1 LDAVF
6 FLVLIPLFV
15 LYIYLIFLEKE
26 KMNSKGVKMP
36 SIRERR
42 RPLDRF
48 LEVIVEED
56 LDYFD
61 VVPAIQ
67 ANQNITALSFI
78 IILFIFVRQL
88 FLELDNGIV

>member
-1 LDAVF
+1 
-6 FLVLIPLFV
+6 
-15 LYIYLIFLEKE
+15 
-26 KMNSKGVKMP
+26 MNPKGVEMP

-88 FLELDNGIV
+88 FLELDDGII

>member
-1 LDAVF
+1 MQF
-6 FLVLIPLFV
+6 FLVGFDSSLCS
-15 LYIYLIFLEKE
+15 LYIFDIFRKE

-88 FLELDNGIV
+88 FLELDNGII

>member
-1 LDAVF
+1 
-6 FLVLIPLFV
+6 
-15 LYIYLIFLEKE
+15 
-26 KMNSKGVKMP
+26 MNSKGVKMP

-56 LDYFD
+56 LDYFN

-78 IILFIFVRQL
+78 YLFIIIVVLFIFVRQL
-88 FLELDNGIV
+88 FHELDNDIV

>member
-1 LDAVF
+1 
-6 FLVLIPLFV
+6 
-15 LYIYLIFLEKE
+15 
-26 KMNSKGVKMP
+26 MNSKGVKMP

-78 IILFIFVRQL
+78 IILFVFLCASYSLSLIMALFNMCIFR
-88 FLELDNGIV
+88 FEHAFSGWR

>member
-1 LDAVF
+1 
-6 FLVLIPLFV
+6 
-15 LYIYLIFLEKE
+15 
-26 KMNSKGVKMP
+26 MNPKGVEMP

-78 IILFIFVRQL
+78 IILVIFVRQL
-88 FLELDNGIV
+88 FFELDNGII

>member
-1 LDAVF
+1 
-6 FLVLIPLFV
+6 
-15 LYIYLIFLEKE
+15 
-26 KMNSKGVKMP
+26 MNPKGVEMP

-56 LDYFD
+56 LDYFG

-78 IILFIFVRQL
+78 YLSIIIIMLFVLVRQL
-88 FLELDNGIV
+88 FQELDGGSI

>member
-1 LDAVF
+1 
-6 FLVLIPLFV
+6 
-15 LYIYLIFLEKE
+15 
-26 KMNSKGVKMP
+26 MNPKGVEMP

-56 LDYFD
+56 LDYFG

-78 IILFIFVRQL
+78 YLFIIIVVLFIFVRQL
-88 FLELDNGIV
+88 FHELDNDIV

>member
-1 LDAVF
+1 
-6 FLVLIPLFV
+6 
-15 LYIYLIFLEKE
+15 
-26 KMNSKGVKMP
+26 MNPKGVEMP

-56 LDYFD
+56 LDYFG

-78 IILFIFVRQL
+78 YLFIIIIMLFVLVRQL
-88 FLELDNGIV
+88 FHELDDGII

>member
-1 LDAVF
+1 MD
-6 FLVLIPLFV
+6 P
-15 LYIYLIFLEKE
+15 
-26 KMNSKGVKMP
+26 KGVKMP

-88 FLELDNGIV
+88 FFELDNGII

>member
-1 LDAVF
+1 
-6 FLVLIPLFV
+6 
-15 LYIYLIFLEKE
+15 
-26 KMNSKGVKMP
+26 MNPKGVEMP

-88 FLELDNGIV
+88 FLELDNGII

>member
-1 LDAVF
+1 MD
-6 FLVLIPLFV
+6 P
-15 LYIYLIFLEKE
+15 
-26 KMNSKGVKMP
+26 KGVKMP

-56 LDYFD
+56 LDYFG

-78 IILFIFVRQL
+78 YLFIIIVVLFIFVGQL
-88 FLELDNGIV
+88 FHELDNDIV

>member
-1 LDAVF
+1 MD
-6 FLVLIPLFV
+6 P
-15 LYIYLIFLEKE
+15 
-26 KMNSKGVKMP
+26 KGVKMP

-42 RPLDRF
+42 RPLERF

-67 ANQNITALSFI
+67 TNQNITALSFI

-88 FLELDNGIV
+88 FLELDNGII

>member
-1 LDAVF
+1 
-6 FLVLIPLFV
+6 
-15 LYIYLIFLEKE
+15 
-26 KMNSKGVKMP
+26 MNSKGVKMP

-56 LDYFD
+56 LNCFN

-67 ANQNITALSFI
+67 ANQNITALSFYYY
-78 IILFIFVRQL
+78 FVY
-88 FLELDNGIV
+88 FCAPVVP

>member
-1 LDAVF
+1 
-6 FLVLIPLFV
+6 
-15 LYIYLIFLEKE
+15 
-26 KMNSKGVKMP
+26 MP

-88 FLELDNGIV
+88 FLELDNGII

>member
-1 LDAVF
+1 
-6 FLVLIPLFV
+6 
-15 LYIYLIFLEKE
+15 
-26 KMNSKGVKMP
+26 MNPKGVEMP

-78 IILFIFVRQL
+78 YLFIIIIMLFVLVRQL
-88 FLELDNGIV
+88 FHELDDGII

>member
-1 LDAVF
+1 
-6 FLVLIPLFV
+6 
-15 LYIYLIFLEKE
+15 
-26 KMNSKGVKMP
+26 MNPKGVEMP

-56 LDYFD
+56 LDYFG

-78 IILFIFVRQL
+78 YLFIIIVVLFIFVHQL
-88 FLELDNGIV
+88 FHELDNDIV

>member
-1 LDAVF
+1 
-6 FLVLIPLFV
+6 
-15 LYIYLIFLEKE
+15 
-26 KMNSKGVKMP
+26 MNPKGVEMP

-56 LDYFD
+56 LDYFG

-67 ANQNITALSFI
+67 ANHNITALSFI
-78 IILFIFVRQL
+78 YLFIIIVVLFIFVRQL
-88 FLELDNGIV
+88 FHELDNDIV

>member
-1 LDAVF
+1 
-6 FLVLIPLFV
+6 
-15 LYIYLIFLEKE
+15 
-26 KMNSKGVKMP
+26 MNPKGVEMP

-67 ANQNITALSFI
+67 ANQNITALGFI
-78 IILFIFVRQL
+78 IILFVFVRQL
-88 FLELDNGIV
+88 FLELDNGII

>member
-1 LDAVF
+1 
-6 FLVLIPLFV
+6 
-15 LYIYLIFLEKE
+15 
-26 KMNSKGVKMP
+26 MNPKGVEMP

-78 IILFIFVRQL
+78 IILFIFCAPV
-88 FLELDNGIV
+88 IP